1 MLRDALRA
9 ALAVLTVVLF
19 GYLLGLV
26 LISWG
31 SGCGEHWT
39 DANGTVH
46 VERCTSIYID
56 ARGTK

>member
-1 MLRDALRA
+1 MIRDALRTA
-9 ALAVLTVVLF
+9 CAVLTVVLF

-46 VERCTSIYID
+46 IERCTSIYID

>member
-1 MLRDALRA
+1 MIRDALRMA
-9 ALAVLTVVLF
+9 VAVLTVVLL
-19 GYLLGLV
+19 GAWLGLA
-26 LISWG
+26 LFSWA

-39 DANGTVH
+39 DSNGTVH